1 MAETREDGTGQA
13 LGPAVADG
21 VYCFE
26 VEPGVVIDTRPGAA
40 QDEDGVDVSL
50 IEMMLR
56 LTPRERLRMVGQWN
70 ALAEAGT
77 AVRGD
82 D

>member
-1 MAETREDGTGQA
+1 MDDARRDGTERTLA
-13 LGPAVADG
+13 LPVADG

-26 VEPGVVIDTRPGAA
+26 VEPGVFIDTRPGAA

-70 ALAEAGT
+70 ALAEAG
-77 AVRGD
+77 AAARGD